1 MKDNARN
8 MRNPDYGLNGRDA
21 SGRMEH
27 LYNQTN
33 PVTTN
38 HPYVNGLE
46 GKSSL
51 KGFDPKLVSA
61 VRGMY

>member
-1 MKDNARN
+1 MSMKEN
-8 MRNPDYGLNGRDA
+8 MRTPNYGFNGRDA

-27 LYNQTN
+27 LHNQNN
-33 PVTTN
+33 PITTN
-38 HPYVNGLE
+38 QHYVNGLE